1 MEEKYDVVVI
11 GGGPA
16 GLSAAIYTSRAD
28 FDTLILDELDKLIE
42 RVKSIDNY
50 FGFPEGVSG
59 KELLDRGRKQAER
72 FGTDIKNDRAL
83 IIKNEGENYLIKT
96 ADRSYLTKSLI
107 LAPGIQH
114 KKPDLSGLEEF
125 EGKGVSY
132 CVTCDAPLFRGK
144 RVGLLGSEDLVA
156 KEALELYEYTQ
167 DIEIFT
173 NDRELDVSDSLRSK
187 IQEKEIPI
195 NTDKIKRVKGE
206 DRFEGL
212 VFEDYTE
219 EMDGLMIAEGTSGT
233 LDFARTLGIQ
243 IEDDRLVVDQDQFTK
258 VPRVYAAGDCTGGA
272 RQISAAVGEGAEAAV
287 NLISELRDTEYLDW
301 KN

>member
-28 FDTLILDELDKLIE
+28 FDTLILDEPDKLIE
-42 RVKSIDNY
+42 KVKSIDNY

-83 IIKNEGENYLIKT
+83 IIKIQGENYLIKT
-96 ADRSYLTKSLI
+96 ADRSYQTKSLI

-212 VFEDYTE
+212 VFEDDAE

-301 KN
+301 KH

>member
-28 FDTLILDELDKLIE
+28 FDTLILDEPDKLIE
-42 RVKSIDNY
+42 KVKSIDNY

-83 IIKNEGENYLIKT
+83 IIKIQGENYLIKT

-212 VFEDYTE
+212 VFEDDAE

-301 KN
+301 KH